1 MTSLIGFT
9 QQRKMTN
16 MSKRYAKFLPD
27 GTLYIAS
34 SVVKIN
40 GQTFYHPSDRTLE
53 LLGFLELI
61 EVTGQAAEREGYKAV
76 DQGMHVE
83 TLANGKKIITNAIKY
98 LKIVDNPPTLSEG
111 LYIRNDYWKEIGDKY
126 VHVYDVASSKRHSK
140 HRNKNKEEKED
151 EAPKEEPAPSASKF
165 EERIAAEENSDQ
177 PTEE

>member
-1 MTSLIGFT
+1 
-9 QQRKMTN
+9 

-40 GQTFYHPSDRTLE
+40 GQTFYHPSTKTLDA
-53 LLGFLELI
+53 LGFLELI

-83 TLANGKKIITNAIKY
+83 TLDNGKKIITNAIKY
-98 LKIVDNPPTLSEG
+98 LKIVDNPPTLTEG
-111 LYIRNDYWKEIGDKY
+111 LYIRNDYWKEMGDKY

-140 HRNKNKEEKED
+140 HRNKNKEESSED
-151 EAPKEEPAPSASKF
+151 APKEEPPASASKF
-165 EERIAAEENSDQ
+165 EERIAAENTDQ
-177 PTEE
+177 PAEE